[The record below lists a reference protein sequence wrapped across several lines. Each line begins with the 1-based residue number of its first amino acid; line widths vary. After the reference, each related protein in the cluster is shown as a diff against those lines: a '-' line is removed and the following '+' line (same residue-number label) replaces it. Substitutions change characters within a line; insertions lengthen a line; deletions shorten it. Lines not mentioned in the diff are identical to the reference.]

1 MGKKNTKNDFK
12 KRKKGSD
19 KKKDTFKKY
28 GKNTIRGL
36 RIKEAE
42 LEKRSKKKEN
52 EGNHFRID
60 FKNMYKTVKGSQ
72 GGAGLGKKMCKI
84 TCYNKKH
91 GSK

>member
-1 MGKKNTKNDFK
+1 MGKNNNKSDFK

-42 LEKRSKKKEN
+42 LEKRREKIKN
-52 EGNHFRID
+52 EGNHFQID
-60 FKNMYKTVKGSQ
+60 FKNMCKTVKGAK
-72 GGAGLGKKMCKI
+72 GGTGLGKKMCKI
-84 TCYNKKH
+84 TCRDKKH
-91 GSK
+91 GTE